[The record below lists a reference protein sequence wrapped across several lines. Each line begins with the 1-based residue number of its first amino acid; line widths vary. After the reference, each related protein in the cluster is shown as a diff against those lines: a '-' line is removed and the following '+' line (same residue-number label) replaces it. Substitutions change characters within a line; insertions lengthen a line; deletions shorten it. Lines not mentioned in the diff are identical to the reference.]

1 MAARYARL
9 DLETLRRLQLVE
21 AVARE
26 RVVQVRTSQVLGL
39 LELADGR
46 LDVARALEIYGRLH
60 GLKAPDVRTLAD
72 RVLAEVAHREGV
84 ELDPDTDTPE
94 DTHSTP
100 RRLLRTVRRRLRG
113 RVNTRLR
120 RQIELHTGRS
130 QVYLLHL
137 HVEQALRFLEVLP
150 ERWTLQDGVILYC
163 ERLALEEPLAGTL
176 YLFVTERLARTELP
190 LPESA
195 PVSPPAVSDEP
206 ETQPLRIVTSGW

>member
-26 RVVQVRTSQVLGL
+26 RVLQVRITQALGL

-46 LDVARALEIYGRLH
+46 LDVGRMLEIYGRLH
-60 GLKAPDVRTLAD
+60 ALKAPDARTLAD
-72 RVLAEVAHREGV
+72 RVLAELAHREGAEV
-84 ELDPDTDTPE
+84 VPDLDMAEQGP
-94 DTHSTP
+94 SSP
-100 RRLLRTVRRRLRG
+100 RRLLRSVRRRLRG

-130 QVYLLHL
+130 QVYLLQL

-150 ERWTLQDGVILYC
+150 QRWSIQDGVILYC
-163 ERLALEEPLAGTL
+163 ERLGIEEPLAGTL
-176 YLFVTERLARTELP
+176 YLFVTERLARVELP
-190 LPESA
+190 VPDTA
-195 PVSPPAVSDEP
+195 PAPAVPVAPDPPSK
-206 ETQPLRIVTSGW
+206 PLRIVTSGW

>member
-26 RVVQVRTSQVLGL
+26 RVIQVRTSQALGL

-46 LDVARALEIYGRLH
+46 LDVGRALEIYGRLH
-60 GLKAPDVRTLAD
+60 ALKAPDARTLAD
-72 RVLAEVAHREGV
+72 RVLAEMAHREGG
-84 ELDPDTDTPE
+84 EFDPE
-94 DTHSTP
+94 GVGAQEEHSTP
-100 RRLLRTVRRRLRG
+100 RRLLRSVRRRLRG

-150 ERWTLQDGVILYC
+150 ERWTIQDGVILYC
-163 ERLALEEPLAGTL
+163 ERLGIEEPIAGTL
-176 YLFVTERLARTELP
+176 YLFVTERLSRVELP
-190 LPESA
+190 VPQSA
-195 PVSPPAVSDEP
+195 PVPPTARP
-206 ETQPLRIVTSGW
+206 EETPAQPLRIVTSGW